1 MLGLLLG
8 PFSFPFG
15 VAAFVTI
22 GFPSR
27 LGVMSMSAW
36 PTHPRTW
43 HVGTQDLLIRNLVLS
58 RIEAV
63 IVKVLPRLCAELN
76 VGDASHV
83 IPAPGVWW

>member
-1 MLGLLLG
+1 
-8 PFSFPFG
+8 
-15 VAAFVTI
+15 
-22 GFPSR
+22 
-27 LGVMSMSAW
+27 MSAW

-83 IPAPGVWW
+83 IPAPGCGGRDMGVVIVIHTEIRKWNWFQWENGHFACKLT

>member
-1 MLGLLLG
+1 M
-8 PFSFPFG
+8 
-15 VAAFVTI
+15 
-22 GFPSR
+22 
-27 LGVMSMSAW
+27 
-36 PTHPRTW
+36 
-43 HVGTQDLLIRNLVLS
+43 LS